1 MDKEMKFV
9 EIEVS
14 LKTDSDLSIDQIKDH
29 IQQNSYYFSIVTV
42 ENFISR

>member
-14 LKTDSDLSIDQIKDH
+14 LKTDSDLSIDQIKEH
-29 IQQNSYYFSIVTV
+29 IQQYSYYFSIVTV